1 LGDETEVDYMS
12 ATQKSLR
19 SIEGN
24 PPEDAAKYAKVSYI
38 CIADIEVYGVAMMAM
53 LSVASEGA
61 PPGAV

>member
-1 LGDETEVDYMS
+1 MS